1 MPHWLLRRGVFR
13 CIQMLRCI
21 VHYNPARFAAI
32 GALGSKLGSS
42 CMGRA
47 EEMAWGR
54 IFNTNKGQTLP
65 EDLASYTAYI
75 YIYIAATFMTKPT

>member
-1 MPHWLLRRGVFR
+1 
-13 CIQMLRCI
+13 
-21 VHYNPARFAAI
+21 
-32 GALGSKLGSS
+32 
-42 CMGRA
+42 MGRA